1 MDQGKFYVPIA
12 IYYYEKYF
20 KYHGYD
26 IKVEPCGLA
35 IDEENYVLGAS
46 PGGKV
51 SLNDSYGILEVKC
64 SEEYK
69 NVDPKDVLFVAKNPC
84 IRYCKNSKKITICKT
99 HSYYNQI
106 QMQLALTCH
115 SHSVISYSIQ
125 TRGWLLIE

>member
-12 IYYYEKYF
+12 ICYYEKYF

-69 NVDPKDVLFVAKNPC
+69 NVDAKDVFFVAKNPC

-115 SHSVISYSIQ
+115 SHSVILYSIQ